1 MVRLFV
7 AIDFP
12 DGIRERLR
20 KPQEILKQSRA
31 RLSLVDPAIIHMTLK
46 FIGEVPPERAERIAS
61 ALETISVGPFE
72 LRISGIGSNNPRQP
86 RVIWCTIEDAGRSAA
101 LHDRIEAVLEP
112 LGIAREGRPFRA
124 HATIARVKQYDPSL
138 TSRLRDI
145 PPEDYGSFTIRSWQ
159 LKKSTLTPQG
169 PVYETLLEVPCA

>member
-12 DGIRERLR
+12 PEIRERLR

-46 FIGEVPPERAERIAS
+46 FIGEVPPERVERIAS
-61 ALETISVGPFE
+61 ALEDIRTGCFE
-72 LRISGIGSNNPRQP
+72 LRITGIGSNNPRQP
-86 RVIWCTIEDAGRSAA
+86 RVIWCTIEDGGRSAA
-101 LHDRIEAVLEP
+101 LHGRIDAVLGE
-112 LGIAREGRPFRA
+112 LGIPRENRPFRA
-124 HATIARVKQYDPSL
+124 HATIARVRQYDPSL
-138 TSRLRDI
+138 TARLREL
-145 PPEDYGSFTIRSWQ
+145 PPEEYGSWTVRSWQ

-169 PVYETLLEVPCA
+169 PVYETLLEVPCS